1 MEYWYLW
8 LLLIVLCVITV
19 FVLSKASAA
28 AKKHNNERDALLR
41 EYDRKKALKDEFSFL
56 TREKAESSDP
66 ETLFEGVSAVLQAK
80 TEKAEDPE
88 KVFGKFTETQKYIY
102 TLYYFLEDTESDSL
116 SFFFRNNGEPLTSLA
131 SKALCAVGENELSL
145 IAEKEF
151 SMYDENNEEVSVDKD
166 EIEKLDGEFKAK
178 LQKQQVLNSIKTYII
193 KNIDMLSRFGD
204 ILLRFLICL
213 GHQLPYYIRH
223 QHAAEDRTCL
233 AIERYPL
240 FRNITAVCGANSHT
254 VYRKRKIILQ
264 LFRRTAVYHTVIEHN
279 GRAKKRTRAVFS
291 VLHGIGHIKFLAQ
304 RASCID
310 LT

>member
-41 EYDRKKALKDEFSFL
+41 EYDRKKDLKDEFSFL

-66 ETLFEGVSAVLQAK
+66 ETLLEGVSAVLQAK
-80 TEKAEDPE
+80 
-88 KVFGKFTETQKYIY
+88 QKRPK
-102 TLYYFLEDTESDSL
+102 TLKRYSANLQRCKIHLHSILFLEDTESDSL

-145 IAEKEF
+145 IVEKEF

-166 EIEKLDGEFKAK
+166 EIENLDGEFKAK

-193 KNIDMLSRFGD
+193 KNIDMLS
-204 ILLRFLICL
+204 
-213 GHQLPYYIRH
+213 
-223 QHAAEDRTCL
+223 
-233 AIERYPL
+233 
-240 FRNITAVCGANSHT
+240 
-254 VYRKRKIILQ
+254 
-264 LFRRTAVYHTVIEHN
+264 
-279 GRAKKRTRAVFS
+279 
-291 VLHGIGHIKFLAQ
+291 
-304 RASCID
+304 
-310 LT
+310 

>member
-66 ETLFEGVSAVLQAK
+66 ETLLEGVSAVLQAK

-102 TLYYFLEDTESDSL
+102 TLYYFLEDAESGSL

-166 EIEKLDGEFKAK
+166 EIKNLDGEFKAK

-193 KNIDMLSRFGD
+193 KNIDMLS
-204 ILLRFLICL
+204 
-213 GHQLPYYIRH
+213 
-223 QHAAEDRTCL
+223 
-233 AIERYPL
+233 
-240 FRNITAVCGANSHT
+240 
-254 VYRKRKIILQ
+254 
-264 LFRRTAVYHTVIEHN
+264 
-279 GRAKKRTRAVFS
+279 
-291 VLHGIGHIKFLAQ
+291 
-304 RASCID
+304 
-310 LT
+310 